1 MYPANEYVISKQEL
15 NKDIDTIINHLK
27 DKIINHKVAT
37 YIGLFDHYQHTKQLN
52 WEILP
57 EIKNVKILIFCFWKS
72 ITNYEVLTG
81 RPRNLVIIE
90 TNDKFIFRWLK
101 APQEEANQEITN
113 WIKSLK

>member
-52 WEILP
+52 
-57 EIKNVKILIFCFWKS
+57 
-72 ITNYEVLTG
+72 
-81 RPRNLVIIE
+81 
-90 TNDKFIFRWLK
+90 
-101 APQEEANQEITN
+101 
-113 WIKSLK
+113 